1 MLKPGSLRFLAG
13 LCFSLLLGWY
23 VFPYAL
29 YEKMEQPIQF
39 SHKVHTGDTGGLT
52 CADCHEIKADGRFS
66 GIPTLEKCSTCH
78 SSAIGSSPQEKILI
92 DEYVAKNRE
101 IPWLVYAKQPQNV
114 YFSHASHV
122 KLAGLEC
129 KQCHGNHGSS
139 DTLRA
144 FQHNRISGYSRDIWG
159 SSISR
164 ITFGANDGA
173 KMDDCIA
180 CHDGRAVSNTCLKCH
195 K

>member
-13 LCFSLLLGWY
+13 LCFSLVVGWY
-23 VFPYAL
+23 VFPFAL
-29 YEKMEQPIQF
+29 YEKIEQPIQF
-39 SHKVHTGDTGGLT
+39 SHKVHTGETGGMSCT
-52 CADCHEIKADGRFS
+52 DCHELQTDGRFS
-66 GIPTLEKCSTCH
+66 GIPALEKCTSCH
-78 SSAIGSSPQEKILI
+78 ASAIGDSPREKQFV

-101 IPWLVYAKQPQNV
+101 VPWLVYAKQPQNV

-122 KLAGLEC
+122 KLAALACTE
-129 KQCHGNHGSS
+129 CHGDHGSS

-144 FQHNRISGYSRDIWG
+144 FERNRISGYSRDIWG

-164 ITFGANDGA
+164 IGRTPGQGA
-173 KMDDCIA
+173 KMSDCMECHERRAIA
-180 CHDGRAVSNTCLKCH
+180 NTCLKCH